1 MSTTPDRIH
10 LSPPDMTWR
19 ERESLLH
26 AFDSN
31 WIAPVG
37 PAIDEFEARLRSV
50 TATEDAVALTSGTAA
65 LHLGLLALGVGPGDI
80 VVVPTV
86 TFIATA
92 NVVRYVGAI
101 PHFVDCEPIS
111 GNIDPAALTQALGD
125 LQQAGHRAK
134 AVITVDLYGA
144 CPNYSEIESICN
156 RYAVPILEDAAESIG
171 ASHQGRPAGSFGRL
185 AALSFNGN
193 KLITTGGGGA
203 LVGPRSLIDK
213 ARHLASQARMPA
225 PHFEHDQVGYA
236 YKMSN
241 LLAAVGVAQLERLD
255 LLVGRTR
262 NIHLRYLEA
271 FHHFPGLKVAP
282 QDHHG
287 GRGNGWLTVLMTD
300 PTRHRSPADLC
311 RLLNDQQIEAR
322 PAWKP
327 MHLQAP
333 YQECAIT
340 GGAHARD
347 HFLRGIC
354 LPSGSS
360 MTDADQQRVIDAMI
374 QLLRPRHGEL
384 ELDEIDLSRG
394 PTRPRPDNPPSIRRV
409 A

>member
-1 MSTTPDRIH
+1 MSPTPDRIH

-19 ERESLLH
+19 ERESLLQ

-37 PAIDEFEARLRSV
+37 PAIDEFEARLRSI
-50 TATEDAVALTSGTAA
+50 TATEDAVALNSGTAA

-92 NVVRYVGAI
+92 NVVRYVGAT
-101 PHFVDCEPIS
+101 PHFVDCDPVT
-111 GNIDPAALTQALGD
+111 GNMDSDSLRQALGD
-125 LQQAGHRAK
+125 LHQSGNRAK

-144 CPNYSEIESICN
+144 CPNYSEIEAICN

-193 KLITTGGGGA
+193 KLVTTGGGGA
-203 LVGPRSLIDK
+203 LVGPRSLLEN
-213 ARHLASQARMPA
+213 ARHLASQARLPEA
-225 PHFEHDQVGYA
+225 HFEHDQVGYA

-271 FHHFPGLKVAP
+271 FHHFPGVEVAA
-282 QDHHG
+282 QDAHG

-300 PTRHRSPADLC
+300 PTRHRPVAEMV
-311 RLLNDQQIEAR
+311 RLLQDQQIEAR

-333 YQECAIT
+333 YRDFAIT
-340 GGAHARD
+340 GGSNALD
-347 HFLRGIC
+347 HFRCGIC

-360 MTDADQQRVIDAMI
+360 MTDGDQQRVINAVI
-374 QLLRPRHGEL
+374 QLLRPRHGD
-384 ELDEIDLSRG
+384 LDLEIDLNHERV
-394 PTRPRPDNPPSIRRV
+394 RPRPDNPPPIHRV

>member
-1 MSTTPDRIH
+1 
-10 LSPPDMTWR
+10 MTWR
-19 ERESLLH
+19 ERESLLQ
-26 AFDSN
+26 AFESN
-31 WIAPVG
+31 WIAPIG
-37 PAIDEFEARLRSV
+37 PAIDEFEARLRSI

-65 LHLGLLALGVGPGDI
+65 LHLGLLSLGVGPGDV

-92 NVVRYVGAI
+92 NVVRYVNAI
-101 PHFVDCEPIS
+101 PHFVDCDPIT
-111 GNIDPAALTQALGD
+111 GNMDPAALAQALGD
-125 LQQAGHRAK
+125 LQRSGHRAK

-144 CPNYSEIESICN
+144 CPNYSEIEPICN

-185 AALSFNGN
+185 SALSFNGN
-193 KLITTGGGGA
+193 KLVTTGGGGA

-213 ARHLASQARMPA
+213 ARHLAGQARMPGL
-225 PHFEHDQVGYA
+225 HFEHDQVGYA

-241 LLAAVGVAQLERLD
+241 LLAAVGNAQLERLD

-271 FHHFPGLKVAP
+271 FHHFPGVAVAP
-282 QDHHG
+282 QDAHD
-287 GRGNGWLTVLMTD
+287 GRGNGWLTVLLTD
-300 PTRHRSPADLC
+300 PTRHRPTAEIC
-311 RLLNDQQIEAR
+311 RILNDQQIEAR

-333 YQECAIT
+333 YQNYPIT
-340 GGAHARD
+340 GGINAQD
-347 HFLRGIC
+347 HFRCGIC

-360 MTDADQQRVIDAMI
+360 MTDDDQQRVIDAMI
-374 QLLRPRHGEL
+374 RLLRPRRGEL
-384 ELDEIDLSRG
+384 ELDEIDLSRERA
-394 PTRPRPDNPPSIRRV
+394 RPRPDNPPPIRQV
-409 A
+409 S